1 MLEHHSAQIADR
13 RKSMLQ
19 LYASALFL
27 FFMLHVAQSTKERR
41 GRGLLFCP
49 VCVMDWIGWRIA
61 GHSSFARPWA
71 LRRSGGTCSVLPSPQ
86 GLRIVAFGAVFVR
99 V

>member
-27 FFMLHVAQSTKERR
+27 FFMLHVAQKR
-41 GRGLLFCP
+41 GEGGGCYFALSALWTGL
-49 VCVMDWIGWRIA
+49 
-61 GHSSFARPWA
+61 
-71 LRRSGGTCSVLPSPQ
+71 GG
-86 GLRIVAFGAVFVR
+86 G
-99 V
+99 